1 MKRIE
6 TLLTVAGLGLFAF
19 VVSKIGWSTV
29 VYELRT
35 VWIALPVLVALS
47 VVRLLLQT
55 QSWGLAPVQGDV
67 SATRQTTTGKAQR
80 RNQSTFTQPVQIGP
94 SARK

>member
-6 TLLTVAGLGLFAF
+6 TLIVVAGLGLFGF

-35 VWIALPVLVALS
+35 VWMTLP
-47 VVRLLLQT
+47 LL
-55 QSWGLAPVQGDV
+55 G
-67 SATRQTTTGKAQR
+67 
-80 RNQSTFTQPVQIGP
+80 
-94 SARK
+94 

>member
-29 VYELRT
+29 VYELRP
-35 VWIALPVLVALS
+35 VWIALPALVALS
-47 VVRLLLQT
+47 VARLLLQT
-55 QSWGLAPVQGDV
+55 QSWGWHFEKKVCQRA
-67 SATRQTTTGKAQR
+67 SANSSG
-80 RNQSTFTQPVQIGP
+80 F
-94 SARK
+94 